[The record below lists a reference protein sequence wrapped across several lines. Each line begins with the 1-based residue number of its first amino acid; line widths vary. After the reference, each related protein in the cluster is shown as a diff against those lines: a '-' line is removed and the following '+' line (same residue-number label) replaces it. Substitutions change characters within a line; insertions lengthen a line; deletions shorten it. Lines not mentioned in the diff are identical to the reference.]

1 MYMYMYMYMY
11 YHISLVFTH
20 IASVYYLTFDLR
32 ARLVTVGLYIKH
44 TIFLTNTYISHSQ
57 DWFAV

>member
-1 MYMYMYMYMY
+1 MY
-11 YHISLVFTH
+11 YHISLAFTR

-44 TIFLTNTYISHSQ
+44 INNISHSQ
-57 DWFAV
+57 DWFVV